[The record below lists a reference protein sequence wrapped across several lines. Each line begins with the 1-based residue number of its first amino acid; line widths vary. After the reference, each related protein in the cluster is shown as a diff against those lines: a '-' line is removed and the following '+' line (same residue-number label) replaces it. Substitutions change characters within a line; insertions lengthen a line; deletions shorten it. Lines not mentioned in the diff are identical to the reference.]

1 MDERE
6 PRGKLNVSE
15 ERLEEIKAKLAAGE
29 EVNLTEEEEASILP
43 PDYPDL
49 GDLPIAFDDKG
60 VEELDPDMLARAY
73 EEAARKRAAQI
84 KAMMRASG
92 RGSMYTKKSFSKT
105 KRNARKK
112 LEKKSRKKNRKK

>member
-1 MDERE
+1 MEE
-6 PRGKLNVSE
+6 KHTLNVSD

-29 EVNLTEEEEASILP
+29 EVNLTKEEEASIVP
-43 PDYPDL
+43 PAYPEL

-92 RGSMYTKKSFSKT
+92 RGSMYTKKSFSKS
-105 KRNARKK
+105 KRDARKK